1 MILLGDSVHAT
12 LPYLASGAGMA
23 FEDGAVLGYCLS
35 DITKNTL
42 LKDRIKALRLYE
54 KCRVERTYRI
64 VDRGTLQ
71 MDLNHLSDGP
81 EQIARDDKMRAFAE
95 IEKQYLDG
103 ETIEWTTLHKGDDP
117 LVWRR
122 YGAGEWLL
130 SYDPKADVEWHREMM
145 VNGA

>member
-1 MILLGDSVHAT
+1 
-12 LPYLASGAGMA
+12 LA
-23 FEDGAVLGYCLS
+23 
-35 DITKNTL
+35 DITKSSHVE
-42 LKDRIKALRLYE
+42 DRIQALRLYE

-81 EQIARDDKMRAFAE
+81 EQMARDEKMRAFAE
-95 IEKQYLDG
+95 IEKRHLEG
-103 ETIEWTTLHKGDDP
+103 KNIEWTDLQKGDDP

-130 SYDPKADVEWHREMM
+130 SYDPQADIEQHRHPKLK
-145 VNGA
+145 GA

>member
-1 MILLGDSVHAT
+1 MILLGDAVHAT

-23 FEDGAVLGYCLS
+23 FEDGAVLGYCLANV
-35 DITKNTL
+35 TKDTPP
-42 LKDRIKALRLYE
+42 KDRIKALKVYE

-81 EQIARDDKMRAFAE
+81 EQIARDEKMRAFAE

-103 ETIEWTTLHKGDDP
+103 NDIEWTNLQKGDDP

-130 SYDPKADVEWHREMM
+130 SYDPKADVEQHWQTM
-145 VNGA
+145 VNGV